1 MPKYVVSWTLQ
12 LPRVEQLEGG
22 RGRPARRVLELE
34 ATGHGDIV
42 VTASFQIVR
51 LLLEHDLVDE
61 LRLKV
66 FPVVLGAGDR
76 LFGETTGKKP
86 MRLVDV
92 RTLDGD
98 TASLTYERVGLS

>member
-1 MPKYVVSWTLQ
+1 MVEGDLIDEVSKLGRLFTGDVV
-12 LPRVEQLEGG
+12 
-22 RGRPARRVLELE
+22 
-34 ATGHGDIV
+34 I
-42 VTASFQIVR
+42 TASFQIVR
-51 LLLEHDLVDE
+51 RLLENDLVDE

-76 LFGETTGKKP
+76 LFGDTTGKRA

-98 TASLTYERVGLS
+98 TASLTYQRLGLS